1 MSQRFTITTPIYYVN
16 DVPHIGHSYTTIAAD
31 VISRLHRM
39 RGDEVFFL
47 TGTDEHGQKVL
58 EAANRRGVT
67 PQQHTDELHLRF
79 KNLWARL
86 DVQYDDFVRTTDAKH
101 QAVVRR
107 VLQELYDRGE
117 IFQATYAGWYSTAA
131 ERFWTEKDLIDGKCP
146 ESGLPVEWVEEM
158 NYFFR
163 MGRYA
168 DQLRAWLEAHPDWVR
183 PESRRNE
190 LIGALKK
197 DVGDLCISRPK
208 SRMSWG
214 IPMPFDE
221 DYVTYVWFD
230 ALLNYVSATGIHDD
244 PAAFALR
251 WPADFQLLGK
261 DILTTHTVYWGTMLF
276 AMGLEPARCLYAH
289 GWWTVEGQ
297 KMSKSLGNVVDP
309 NLLVDAYGP
318 DALRYI
324 LMSEKAFGADG
335 DFSHKA
341 FLLRYNAELANDIGN
356 LAHRAISMTEKWLGG
371 VVPALDADRDEDHAL
386 SAASAMAVSRFM
398 ESVDA
403 LDYRGAVEALVT
415 LSSAGNKYID
425 SMAPWALNKA
435 GDTARLGGV
444 LRRTLE
450 LCRVVGTLL
459 TPFCPNKGAELL
471 RRLSAG
477 EPRLTDDLAQLDRLA
492 EGGALS
498 LGEPLFPRLDELPP
512 AIQAALEKASE
523 SAALR
528 SLQVH
533 APMPTAKAEKP
544 PKAEKAA
551 KAPNPPAKA
560 APAAPE
566 VKMSETTTSPEAS
579 AQIVYDDFAKV
590 QLRAGRVV
598 EAARHPNADRL
609 LQLKVDVGEAEPRT
623 IVAGIA
629 DRYAPEELVGL
640 QVVVVVNLKPVKLR
654 GVMSHGML
662 LAAGG
667 EGVRAMVTT
676 TEAIEP
682 GTIIR

>member
-1 MSQRFTITTPIYYVN
+1 VEGKERADLLIREGAAKGADLQEGLMSQHFTITTPIYYVN
-16 DVPHIGHSYTTIAAD
+16 DVPHIGHSYTTVAAD

-39 RGDEVFFL
+39 RGHEVFFL

-86 DVQYDDFVRTTDAKH
+86 DVQYDAFVRTTDAQH

-107 VLQELYDRGE
+107 VLQELHDRGE
-117 IFQATYAGWYSTAA
+117 IYQATYAGWYSTAA

-146 ESGLPVEWVEEM
+146 DSGLPVEWVEEM
-158 NYFFR
+158 NYFFK
-163 MGRYA
+163 MGDYA

-208 SRMSWG
+208 ARMSWG
-214 IPMPFDE
+214 IPLPFDE

-230 ALLNYVSATGIHDD
+230 ALLNYVSAAGIHDD
-244 PAAFALR
+244 PAAFAKR

-318 DALRYI
+318 DALRYV
-324 LMSEKAFGADG
+324 LMSEKGFGADG

-371 VVPALDADRDEDHAL
+371 VVPALDADRDEDRAL
-386 SAASAMAVSRFM
+386 FGGLGHGGQPVHGVCGRAGLPRRHRGPGDLVLRGQQ
-398 ESVDA
+398 VRRQHGA
-403 LDYRGAVEALVT
+403 LGLEQGRGRGAPRRGV
-415 LSSAGNKYID
+415 
-425 SMAPWALNKA
+425 APHA
-435 GDTARLGGV
+435 
-444 LRRTLE
+444 
-450 LCRVVGTLL
+450 
-459 TPFCPNKGAELL
+459 
-471 RRLSAG
+471 
-477 EPRLTDDLAQLDRLA
+477 
-492 EGGALS
+492 GALP
-498 LGEPLFPRLDELPP
+498 GGGHAHHAVLPEQRRG
-512 AIQAALEKASE
+512 A
-523 SAALR
+523 
-528 SLQVH
+528 
-533 APMPTAKAEKP
+533 
-544 PKAEKAA
+544 
-551 KAPNPPAKA
+551 A
-560 APAAPE
+560 APPERWGAAAHRGSRPAR
-566 VKMSETTTSPEAS
+566 SPA
-579 AQIVYDDFAKV
+579 
-590 QLRAGRVV
+590 
-598 EAARHPNADRL
+598 
-609 LQLKVDVGEAEPRT
+609 
-623 IVAGIA
+623 
-629 DRYAPEELVGL
+629 
-640 QVVVVVNLKPVKLR
+640 
-654 GVMSHGML
+654 
-662 LAAGG
+662 
-667 EGVRAMVTT
+667 
-676 TEAIEP
+676 
-682 GTIIR
+682 

>member
-1 MSQRFTITTPIYYVN
+1 MSQHFTITTPIYYVN
-16 DVPHIGHSYTTIAAD
+16 DVPHIGHSYTTVAAD

-39 RGDEVFFL
+39 RGHEVFFL

-86 DVQYDDFVRTTDAKH
+86 DVQYDAFVRTTDAKH

-107 VLQELYDRGE
+107 VLQELHDRGE
-117 IFQATYAGWYSTAA
+117 IYQDTYAGWYSTAA

-158 NYFFR
+158 NYFFK
-163 MGRYA
+163 MGKYA
-168 DQLRAWLEAHPDWVR
+168 DQLRAWLDAHPDWVR

-208 SRMSWG
+208 ARMSWG
-214 IPMPFDE
+214 IPLPFDE

-244 PAAFALR
+244 PAAFARR

-318 DALRYI
+318 DALRYV
-324 LMSEKAFGADG
+324 LMSEKGFGADG

-371 VVPALDADRDEDHAL
+371 VVPALDADRDEDRAL
-386 SAASAMAVSRFM
+386 SAASATAVSRFM
-398 ESVDA
+398 ECVDA
-403 LDYRGAVEALVT
+403 LDYRGAIEALVT
-415 LSSAGNKYID
+415 LSSAGNKYVD
-425 SMAPWALNKA
+425 SMGPWALNKA
-435 GDTARLGGV
+435 GDTVRLAGV

-450 LCRVVGTLL
+450 LCRVVGTLI

-477 EPRLTDDLAQLDRLA
+477 EPRLTDDLAQLDRLP
-492 EGGALS
+492 EGGVLS
-498 LGEPLFPRLDELPP
+498 LGDPLFPRLDELPP
-512 AIQAALEKASE
+512 AIQAALEKAS
-523 SAALR
+523 AGGALR
-528 SLQVH
+528 SLQVN
-533 APMPTAKAEKP
+533 APMPAAKAEKP
-544 PKAEKAA
+544 PKAPKS
-551 KAPNPPAKA
+551 PAKA

-566 VKMSETTTSPEAS
+566 VKMSETTTPATPASPEAS
-579 AQIVYDDFAKV
+579 AHIVYDDFAKV

-640 QVVVVVNLKPVKLR
+640 QVIVVVNLKPVKLR

-676 TEAIEP
+676 TAPVEP